1 MRSHDVLSE
10 PTIKVAKFILDLF
23 YTDITINPDKAMLG
37 RLDYS
42 VIADQ
47 MCSGYVGIGM
57 ITVFLI
63 WYLAT
68 FRSKFRFPAVLLAF
82 PIGVTLIWL
91 SNCLRIALIVA
102 IGSSLSAEIATE
114 SFHAN
119 AGWIFF
125 IATSVTMVAITRNS
139 RFFNKEIGEDRIAI
153 DSVDALAIPFLIML
167 AATLI
172 SSSLS
177 PEFQWL
183 YPVRAIATGL
193 AILFLW
199 KHIKLQTVSPAVF
212 SIIAGI
218 VVFVLW
224 ITLVPSSY
232 EEDRKFSASLFSVST
247 FLSVGWIIIRLLGS
261 VIVIPIAEELAFRG
275 YLPILFTGSEADR
288 HRAWET
294 QLLPFLISSLL
305 FGALHSSLLAGTLAG
320 AVYYLVKLRS
330 GRLWDAVVAHM
341 TSNLLLSAYVLLSGH
356 WSYW

>member
-1 MRSHDVLSE
+1 M
-10 PTIKVAKFILDLF
+10 
-23 YTDITINPDKAMLG
+23 M
-37 RLDYS
+37 
-42 VIADQ
+42 VI
-47 MCSGYVGIGM
+47 I
-57 ITVFLI
+57 
-63 WYLAT
+63 
-68 FRSKFRFPAVLLAF
+68 
-82 PIGVTLIWL
+82 
-91 SNCLRIALIVA
+91 
-102 IGSSLSAEIATE
+102 
-114 SFHAN
+114 
-119 AGWIFF
+119 
-125 IATSVTMVAITRNS
+125 RNS
-139 RFFNKEIGEDRIAI
+139 RFFSKNWGENKIVI

-193 AILFLW
+193 AILLLW
-199 KHIKLQTVSPAVF
+199 KHIRLQTIAPSVF

-218 VVFVLW
+218 GVFVVW
-224 ITLVPSSY
+224 IILVPSSY
-232 EEDRKFSASLFSVST
+232 EEDRKFSESLSSVPT
-247 FLSVGWIIIRLLGS
+247 FLSVGWIVIRLLGS